1 MSAINHIHLSTAQ
14 QPSSSSGFTLIEL
27 MLVVTMLSTIALF
40 AAPNLSSWVERNRVD
55 VAARDFLSHLSYAQ
69 HEAIGR
75 MRSITLCRVDKTG
88 LCSMAA
94 QRCANHHAASE
105 DWGCGYAVRT
115 KSSSEHTSLYAQT
128 QLKIWPLQGDVI
140 IKGSPAPLIFRP
152 PTGQI
157 STGIRRFEFAPR
169 AFTILS
175 SMESLK
181 RCIYIAAGGRAR
193 LAKGGCAQI

>member
-1 MSAINHIHLSTAQ
+1 MSAINHTSLSSAQ
-14 QPSSSSGFTLIEL
+14 QSSPSLGFTLIEL

-40 AAPNLSSWVERNRVD
+40 AAPNLSSWIERNRVD

-94 QRCANHHAASE
+94 QRCANHNAASE

-115 KSSSEHTSLYAQT
+115 KSASDRTSLYAQT

-169 AFTILS
+169 AFTTTS

-193 LAKGGCAQI
+193 LAKGGCA